1 MFWKKEW
8 IGKGKF
14 NIEKD
19 NLWFFVKKWN
29 EFLVKIAVAP
39 FAGAWIEIFL
49 CISFCLPYVVAPF
62 AGAWIEITECMK
74 LFMLGAVAPFAG
86 AWIEI

>member
-14 NIEKD
+14 NFEKD

-39 FAGAWIEIFL
+39 FAGAWIEML
-49 CISFCLPYVVAPF
+49 ERQNAGEDYGVAPF
-62 AGAWIEITECMK
+62 AGAWIEI
-74 LFMLGAVAPFAG
+74 GVG
-86 AWIEI
+86 

>member
-14 NIEKD
+14 NFEKD

-39 FAGAWIEIFL
+39 FAGAWIEIELRLTEELRHF
-49 CISFCLPYVVAPF
+49 VAPF
-62 AGAWIEITECMK
+62 AGAWIEINDVQI
-74 LFMLGAVAPFAG
+74 FS
-86 AWIEI
+86 I

>member
-14 NIEKD
+14 NFEKD

-39 FAGAWIEIFL
+39 FAGAWIEIG
-49 CISFCLPYVVAPF
+49 
-62 AGAWIEITECMK
+62 AGDVDP
-74 LFMLGAVAPFAG
+74 GRNAVAPFAG
-86 AWIEI
+86 AWIEIL